1 MKHSTPGSSGL
12 FARRLRIGGNRMT
25 TDRTLFGAER
35 TVLAA
40 LAVSV
45 GTALGGV
52 SQAMAWSFSN
62 DGFQMDYHVQVFEGE
77 PAVFTV
83 RVPEKLT
90 FAVRWR
96 YETEDATA
104 TAGSDYTASQ
114 GTIQFDVG
122 EREKRIT
129 VQTLT
134 DDTVEVF
141 PEIFQLQL
149 TDMETSTDGV
159 EWEPGRYMPGL
170 PDYAAATGTI
180 RDPSVPLDFHNPPD
194 EPEEA
199 PTDDPQPD
207 SETDNGDGVS
217 GGGSLSN

>member
-1 MKHSTPGSSGL
+1 MKHSTLGSSGL

-52 SQAMAWSFSN
+52 SEAMAWSFSH

-83 RVPEKLT
+83 RVPEKLA

-149 TDMETSTDGV
+149 TDMEISTDGV
-159 EWEPGRYMPGL
+159 DWEFGGYMPRL

-194 EPEEA
+194 PEDPA
-199 PTDDPQPD
+199 PTAEPQP
-207 SETDNGDGVS
+207 SNEVDNGGGVS
-217 GGGSLSN
+217 GG